1 MISWPFLAKAAKFS
15 PDFPHKSRTSPK
27 VVTCW
32 RRLSP
37 SLKNSL
43 LAIVA
48 DATGVPELGLSQ
60 GRVGNQVTTDDDA
73 INIHEF

>member
-1 MISWPFLAKAAKFS
+1 MISWPLLAKAAKFS
-15 PDFPHKSRTSPK
+15 PDFPHTVTSTK

-48 DATGVPELGLSQ
+48 DAAGVPELVISQ
-60 GRVGNQVTTDDDA
+60 GRVGDQVTTDDDA